1 MKKATLQLET
11 LTCPSCMTKIEAA
24 LKSLDG
30 VDKDT
35 LSVSFNTSKAKVD
48 FDDAKLSLDAI
59 TKRIADLGYE
69 VKKAQVKDL

>member
-24 LKSLDG
+24 LKGLDG
-30 VDKDT
+30 VNKDT

-48 FDDAKLSLDAI
+48 YDDSKLTIEDI
-59 TKRIADLGYE
+59 TKRVTDLGYE
-69 VKKAQVKDL
+69 VKKAQVKDA

>member
-69 VKKAQVKDL
+69 VKKAQVKDI

>member
-24 LKSLDG
+24 LKGLDG
-30 VDKDT
+30 VNKDT

-48 FDDAKLSLDAI
+48 YDDSKLTIEDI
-59 TKRIADLGYE
+59 TRRVTDLGYE
-69 VKKAQVKDL
+69 VKKAQVKDA